1 MQGFSLLSEN
11 CWNEFVI
18 SYSMVISR
26 VRRFALGAGLFCVL
40 LPSETGYCVLGGSA
54 ASVKTDQLRMNGSM
68 AAENH
73 GDYTVDQITTPYGTV
88 VNEYISNGTV
98 FAVSWRGPRP
108 PDLSQ
113 LLGSYFA
120 EYKAAAGQP
129 HQARRRLMVKTQQL
143 VVEADGHMRDLH
155 GRAYVPA
162 LLPSGFTASDIQ

>member
-1 MQGFSLLSEN
+1 MILS
-11 CWNEFVI
+11 
-18 SYSMVISR
+18 R
-26 VRRFALGAGLFCVL
+26 AGRFALGAGLFCVL
-40 LPSETGYCVLGGSA
+40 LTSGTGYCALGESA
-54 ASVKTDQLRMNGSM
+54 ASVQADQLRMNGSM
-68 AAENH
+68 TAENH
-73 GDYTVDQITTPYGTV
+73 SDYTVNQITTPYGTV

-120 EYKAAAGQP
+120 EYQAAVRQP
-129 HQARRRLMVKTQQL
+129 HQARRRLMVKTQRV

-162 LLPSGFTASDIQ
+162 LLPSGFTASEIQ